1 VTRAPVAVV
10 TGAGGGLGAAVAAAL
25 AAAGSPV
32 ACADRDPAAAQ
43 RTANAVTAAGGSATA
58 HALDVTEPVTVA
70 EWHEAV
76 RGDFGAIGIVV
87 SAAGVVERGGPTEL
101 DHAGFMRVVDV
112 NLGGTY
118 TVIREFLPELVQ
130 AGWGR
135 IVNVASIA
143 GLVGYPFPS
152 YTASKSGLVGLTRSL
167 LIDLWGTGVT
177 VNAVCPGAMDT
188 PMFDRARIP
197 DMVRRTPLGRIV
209 TVEEVAAT
217 ITFLCSDAGAAVNGA
232 SIPVDG
238 GATTAFRYVQ
248 D

>member
-1 VTRAPVAVV
+1 MTEAPIAVV
-10 TGAGGGLGAAVAAAL
+10 TGAGGGLGAAVATAL

-32 ACADRDPAAAQ
+32 ACADRDAGAAQ
-43 RTANAVTAAGGSATA
+43 RTANVVTAAGGTATA
-58 HALDVTEPVTVA
+58 HALDVTQPVTVA
-70 EWHEAV
+70 KWHEAV
-76 RGDFGAIGIVV
+76 RGELGLAGIVV
-87 SAAGVVERGGPTEL
+87 NAAGVVERGGPVEL
-101 DHAGFMRVVDV
+101 DHAAFMRVVDV

-118 TVIREFLPELVQ
+118 TVVREFLPELVQ

-152 YTASKSGLVGLTRSL
+152 YTASKTGVVGLTRSL
-167 LIDLWGTGVT
+167 LVDLWGTGVT
-177 VNAVCPGAMDT
+177 ANAVCPGAMDT
-188 PMFDRARIP
+188 PMFERARIP

-217 ITFLCSDAGAAVNGA
+217 VAFLCSETGAAINGA

-238 GATTAFRYVQ
+238 GATIAFRYAQ